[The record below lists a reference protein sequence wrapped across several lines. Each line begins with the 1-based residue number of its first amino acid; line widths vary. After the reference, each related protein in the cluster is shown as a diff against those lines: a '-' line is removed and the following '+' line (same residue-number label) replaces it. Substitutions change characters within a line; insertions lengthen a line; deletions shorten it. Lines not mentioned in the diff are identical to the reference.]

1 MHEIDVGDRAGIR
14 IGESDFRQGQ
24 ISETDSFDAIARLK
38 AIARKPLPDEAPV
51 DGLRAMHISL
61 YCNKSFPIRIFHALS
76 LKDDVNSTAVFFKN
90 NFTNDHLPVTP
101 HELDLLR
108 ELVAKTNP
116 QIVTMSI
123 MAPYVPAAN
132 EVIAEIRKVSEAT
145 IIVGGKYPTISPD
158 EALETADYACKGEG
172 ELLLLRIFE
181 RLRQGRDL
189 KGLKGLWYKDESGEI
204 VDMDQE
210 QLYQELDDVPYPAV
224 GECQMYFIE
233 QDVLTERDTELDD
246 DEMLMMAGRGC
257 VYLCSFCVNS
267 LLIPMNR
274 GNGQFVRMRS
284 PEHVIEEVNY
294 RRGKIPT
301 AKMICF
307 NDEVFGVFD
316 DWVED
321 FCGKYKDQVNLPFEC
336 ELVPKLIKEHNVRKL
351 VDAGMF
357 SLHFG
362 IQSGHDETRREIMHR
377 PGTNAELVEKAALLD
392 RLGVEPQFDIILDNP
407 FDTAEALEGALDFLL
422 QLPRPFNLNTYKM
435 QYFPYY
441 PFTKMAI
448 AAGHV
453 KEEDVSYEKVAES
466 VLYNMVY
473 RPKFPGTDRRDYLE
487 NCIYLLP
494 WDNDLV
500 FWLVR
505 RLRKQHSAILARIAT
520 ILAMARYRSAF
531 EGRMGL
537 IWLRRVYLGLRL
549 LLRGDVS
556 SLWRRV
562 VTVLK
567 KPAVFRPKT
576 GRISS
581 RS

>member
-1 MHEIDVGDRAGIR
+1 MNEIDVADRAGIR
-14 IGESDFRQGQ
+14 VGGLDFQRGDV
-24 ISETDSFDAIARLK
+24 TDSDAFDAIARLK
-38 AIARKPLPDEAPV
+38 AIARKPLPDEAPA
-51 DGLRAMHISL
+51 DDLRVMHISL

-76 LKDDVNSTAVFFKN
+76 LKDEVNSTAVFFKN
-90 NFTNDHLPVTP
+90 NFTNDHLPVTQ

-108 ELVAKTNP
+108 DLVARIDP
-116 QIVTMSI
+116 QLVTMSI

-132 EVIAEIRKVSEAT
+132 DVIAEIRKVCDAT
-145 IIVGGKYPTISPD
+145 IVVGGKYPTISPD

-172 ELLLLRIFE
+172 ELVLLRMYE

-189 KGLKGLWYKDESGEI
+189 KGIKGLWYKDEAGEI

-210 QLYQELDDVPYPAV
+210 ELYQELDDVPYPCV
-224 GECQMYFIE
+224 GETQMYFIE
-233 QDVLTERDTELDD
+233 QDLLSERDTELDD
-246 DEMLMMAGRGC
+246 GEMLMMAGRGC

-294 RRGKIPT
+294 RRNKIPS
-301 AKMICF
+301 ASMICF

-321 FCGKYKDQVNLPFEC
+321 FSKKYKEQVDLPFEC
-336 ELVPKLIKEHNVRKL
+336 ELVPKLIKEHNVRRL

-473 RPKFPGTDRRDYLE
+473 RPKFPAKDRRDYLE

-505 RLRKQHSAILARIAT
+505 RLRNRHSTVLARIAT
-520 ILAMARYRSAF
+520 MLAKARYRSAF

-537 IWLRRVYLGLRL
+537 IWLRRIYLGLRL
-549 LLRGDVS
+549 LFRGDVG

-562 VTVLK
+562 VSVLA
-567 KPAVFRPKT
+567 KPTVFRPKT

-581 RS
+581 R